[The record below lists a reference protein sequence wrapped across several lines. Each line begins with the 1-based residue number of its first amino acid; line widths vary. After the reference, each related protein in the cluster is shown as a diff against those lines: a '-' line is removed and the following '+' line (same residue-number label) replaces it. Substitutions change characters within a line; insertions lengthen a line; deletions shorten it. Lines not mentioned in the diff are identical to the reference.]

1 MKFTKYLLLSFCS
14 IFLLNCGDDKKED
27 AEKDKVK
34 IQANS
39 PTTEKKND
47 ENMTNL
53 VITGNDLMQYNK
65 KELRAKAGDKV
76 KLTLRHIGKLDKQ
89 VMGHNVVI
97 LMNTANPEDFA
108 AAAATARD
116 NDYIPSDM
124 ENQIIAHTKMIG
136 GGQTDSV
143 EFTAPSEPGEYEFL
157 CSFPGHFQMMRG
169 KFIVE

>member
-1 MKFTKYLLLSFCS
+1 MKITKYLMLAIFSLL
-14 IFLLNCGDDKKED
+14 ILNCGGDEKKE
-27 AEKDKVK
+27 EKENVK
-34 IQANS
+34 IQSNT
-39 PTTEKKND
+39 PVEKKSD

-53 VITGNDLMQYNK
+53 VITGNDLMQYDKN
-65 KELRAKAGDKV
+65 ELRAKAGEKV

-97 LMNTANPEDFA
+97 LMKSANPEDFA
-108 AAAATARD
+108 AAAATSKD
-116 NDYIPSDM
+116 NDYIPAAM

-143 EFTAPSEPGEYEFL
+143 EFTAPTEPGEYEFL

>member
-1 MKFTKYLLLSFCS
+1 MKITKYLM
-14 IFLLNCGDDKKED
+14 FLLCSLLLVNCGDDKKEGK
-27 AEKDKVK
+27 EKVK
-34 IQANS
+34 IQSNTAV
-39 PTTEKKND
+39 EKKSD

-53 VITGNDLMQYNK
+53 VITGNDLMQFNK
-65 KELRAKAGDKV
+65 SELRAKAGAKV

-97 LMNTANPEDFA
+97 LKKTANPEDFA

-116 NDYIPSDM
+116 NGYIPADM
-124 ENQIIAHTKMIG
+124 ENQIIAHTAMIG

-143 EFTAPSEPGEYEFL
+143 EFTAPTEPGEYEFL
-157 CSFPGHFQMMRG
+157 CSFPGHFQLMRG